1 MENKLYPLV
10 TVLMSTYNNEK
21 TVGRAIDSIL
31 NQTFTD
37 YEFLIINDASKDRT
51 EQVIKGFSDSHIRI
65 INNKKNLGLT
75 RSLNKGL
82 KEAKGKY
89 LARIDAD
96 DISLPKR
103 LEKQVNFLQ
112 NNPDFILIG
121 TSFNIINKK
130 GKIIKKVEFNLN
142 PEELYYD
149 LIFQNMFAHSS
160 VLFKLEDVIK
170 LGEYSERLK
179 YAQDYDLWCK
189 LSKKGKIWVLPDIL
203 TKWCDDPSNISNQK
217 RRKQQKIGKDIFI
230 NNLKSLKVNQNVIDN
245 ANYLHNFYDDEF
257 IDCPKEKIKSTFDAL
272 LGINDKIINNSPSF
286 YNKRDLKKVSYK
298 NVIDLLT
305 RIYKNTKY
313 KKKVLS
319 FLFRNFFNI
328 ALDIAVLKKILNAIK
343 AR

>member
-21 TVGRAIDSIL
+21 TVSRAIDSIL

-51 EQVIKGFSDSHIRI
+51 ERVIKRFSDSRIRI
-65 INNKKNLGLT
+65 ISNKKNLGLT

-189 LSKKGKIWVLPDIL
+189 LSKIGKIWVLPDIL

-217 RRKQQKIGKDIFI
+217 RRKQQKIGKDIFV

-245 ANYLHNFYDDEF
+245 ANYDDEF

-328 ALDIAVLKKILNAIK
+328 ALDVAVLKKILNAIK
-343 AR
+343 VR